1 MAMAY
6 INMSEELC
14 LYLYTLLVMVSV
26 CLSVFNKRQSGE
38 PVGPKFLWDFTCPQG
53 RFKDDQNLKIVIEI

>member
-26 CLSVFNKRQSGE
+26 CLSVFIKRQSGE
-38 PVGPKFLWDFTCPQG
+38 PVGPKFFVGLHMSPG
-53 RFKDDQNLKIVIEI
+53 KV